1 MLFYMLFI
9 HVINVSESLI
19 QK

>member
-1 MLFYMLFI
+1 MLFI